1 MTRGQETISSKD
13 ATGNSNGKID
23 SYVIKGGPQVL
34 LSLFG
39 YNSGAEQFIHLH
51 DAAAQPLD
59 GTVPLH
65 KFKVAAADNYG
76 VLIPL
81 TGINFSKGIVACVST
96 TADTTTLGAKEV
108 TMLATIV
115 A

>member
-1 MTRGQETISSKD
+1 MTRAQETISSKD
-13 ATGNSNGKID
+13 AAGNDSGKVD
-23 SYVIKGGPQVL
+23 SYVIKKGTQVL

-39 YNSGAEQFIHLH
+39 YNAGAQQWIHLH
-51 DAAAQPLD
+51 DLAAQPAD
-59 GTVPLH
+59 ATVPMH
-65 KFKVAAADNYG
+65 TFAIAAADNYS
-76 VLIPL
+76 VIIPL

-96 TADTTTLGAKEV
+96 TPNATTLGAKDV